1 MERQQRKN
9 VNKPNNYRY
18 PHKLKHANAHNWLAA
33 ATDVGQEQQL
43 LNLCYKSLR
52 TENSSLKQNVT
63 KCQCKAKMD
72 EMAKEIESLRL
83 RLPIQVSPT
92 TQNGPAVQTDT
103 TESPKPEYISSP
115 IDIQINSTPLT
126 DSAVQTDIS
135 TKSPEPKLPCSIS
148 KATSK
153 PNITAKKRRSSR
165 KGKDISPLFHL
176 DTEKEVPFHDL
187 KNLPST
193 NQPASHI
200 TKNLGSDFSLP
211 PPLKPPLVQNSS
223 FQALPTAKNM
233 SFSQRARLKD
243 QYPQEFPPPHTIN
256 EMRHSSA
263 PSHAQVSSLPFSA
276 PAHPSPQKKSST
288 PSAPFSLPSNNLSSA
303 PVFESRNS
311 ATNFSKV
318 QKVIIYGDSN
328 YWTDTRD
335 LMQIIKWKNPDAASI
350 KYDIKHVKSY
360 TLERTYEL
368 VKTNNHTGAIVI
380 INVMTNNARR
390 RNKLSHVWDLQETLI
405 LMLKQETSSQNIVMV
420 ECPVAT
426 AFQTAHYNMQ
436 TMDLCKIHQA
446 NFQPTYIKMFHLRK
460 DGYHVLDGYQHWVAK
475 TVADAILKASSDW
488 SLLNQPTLSSINH
501 NPRLTSSLHSNTNPS
516 RI

>member
-1 MERQQRKN
+1 MERQQSKN
-9 VNKPNNYRY
+9 VNKQNNE
-18 PHKLKHANAHNWLAA
+18 LKHNANAHNWLAA
-33 ATDVGQEQQL
+33 STDVGQEQEL
-43 LNLCYKSLR
+43 LNLRYISLC
-52 TENSSLKQNVT
+52 TE
-63 KCQCKAKMD
+63 CKAKMD

-103 TESPKPEYISSP
+103 TESPKPELISSP

-243 QYPQEFPPPHTIN
+243 QHPQKFPPPHTIN

-303 PVFESRNS
+303 PVSESRNS

-501 NPRLTSSLHSNTNPS
+501 NPN
-516 RI
+516 